1 MCLMGRRQGQARAE
15 TNGKAQRRWPEEL
28 SDDPLL
34 AKGTQGFLLTPP
46 KGRGLLPAHSS
57 PVHLIPH
64 VKCIYATGLHHRC
77 CKCHLKSSLQINVIS
92 PILLQTSH
100 PHRGAPSCG
109 DATRQPELTPAL
121 CPRADREE

>member
-1 MCLMGRRQGQARAE
+1 MPDGEVTGTGQGRDAQQ
-15 TNGKAQRRWPEEL
+15 TQRRRPEEL
-28 SDDPLL
+28 SVDPLL

-64 VKCIYATGLHHRC
+64 IKCIYATGLHHRC
-77 CKCHLKSSLQINVIS
+77 CKCHPKSSLQTHIFSINVIS

-100 PHRGAPSCG
+100 PIEA
-109 DATRQPELTPAL
+109 LPAAAM
-121 CPRADREE
+121 PPASRS